1 MDLRFTP
8 EEIAWRDEVR
18 TFINENLPPEIRERM
33 RLGYA
38 PTKQET
44 ITWQRILNKKG
55 WACPG
60 WPAEFGGAAW
70 TPIQRMIFTEE
81 NQAAPAPELNGFNIT
96 MLGPVLAHF
105 GTPEQKAYFLPRAAN
120 LDEWWCQGFSE
131 PGAGSDLASL

>member
-18 TFINENLPPEIRERM
+18 SFINENLPPEIRERL

-55 WACPG
+55 WVSTAVEFQASV
-60 WPAEFGGAAW
+60 AE
-70 TPIQRMIFTEE
+70 
-81 NQAAPAPELNGFNIT
+81 
-96 MLGPVLAHF
+96 
-105 GTPEQKAYFLPRAAN
+105 
-120 LDEWWCQGFSE
+120 
-131 PGAGSDLASL
+131 